1 MFLLGA
7 STGKYEAH
15 ELRDGD
21 KNRYHGKG
29 VINAVHNVNT
39 VIAEEIEG
47 LNVLNQTEIDETMI
61 DLDGTENK
69 MKLGANAI
77 LGVSMAVAKAAAC
90 NLQIPLY
97 EHLGG
102 ISGRNI
108 PSPMMNILNGG
119 RHADN
124 NVNIQE
130 FMIVPTGIDFFS
142 ERLQMCSEVYS
153 KLKSILKE
161 NGYTTSV
168 GDEGGFAP
176 NLKEDEEALQLI
188 VQAIQE
194 SGYEKNFAIALDVAA
209 SEMYED
215 GEYHFWKT
223 DETKTTEE
231 MISYYEDLVAKY
243 PIISIEDG
251 LGEEDWDGWKQLTR
265 RLGNKIQLVG
275 DDLFTTNVSR
285 LMKGIEEQAG
295 NSILIKPNQIGTI
308 TETIDAI
315 RIAKAHGYSS
325 IISHRSG
332 ETEDT
337 FIADLAV
344 GLNAKYIKAGAPT
357 RSERVAKYN
366 RLLRIEEMME
376 NQ

>member
-1 MFLLGA
+1 MFLHGA

-21 KNRYHGKG
+21 KNRYGGKG
-29 VINAVHNVNT
+29 VINAVNNVNT

-97 EHLGG
+97 QHLGG
-102 ISGRNI
+102 VSGRNI
-108 PSPMMNILNGG
+108 PAPMMNILNGG
-119 RHADN
+119 KHADN

-130 FMIVPTGIDFFS
+130 FMIVPVGIDFFS
-142 ERLQMCSEVYS
+142 ERLQMCSEVYW
-153 KLKSILKE
+153 KLKSILKK
-161 NGYTTSV
+161 NGYATSV

-176 NLKEDEEALQLI
+176 DLQEDEEAIKLI
-188 VQAIQE
+188 VEAIQE
-194 SGYEKNFAIALDVAA
+194 CGYEKNFAIALDVAA

-215 GEYHFWKT
+215 GEYRFWKT
-223 DETKTTEE
+223 NEVKTTEE
-231 MISYYEDLVAKY
+231 MISYYEDLVSKY

-251 LGEEDWDGWKQLTR
+251 LGEEDWEGWKQLTR
-265 RLGNKIQLVG
+265 RLGDKIQLVG
-275 DDLFTTNVSR
+275 DDLFTTNVIR
-285 LMKGIEEQAG
+285 LMQGIENHSA

-315 RIAKAHGYSS
+315 RIAKSHGYST

-344 GLNAKYIKAGAPT
+344 GLNAKYIKSGAPT

-376 NQ
+376 G